1 MTNFLDKIKEKI
13 NNNLKP
19 EKILLVDNSNLH
31 KKHKLFDAG
40 KFNLKLIIESKKLK
54 NMSKIEAHKIIFFIL
69 KEEMQN
75 KIHALEI
82 HIK

>member
-1 MTNFLDKIKEKI
+1 MTNFLEKIKEKI

-31 KKHKLFDAG
+31 KNHKSFDST

-54 NMSKIEAHKIIFFIL
+54 KMNKIEAHKIIFTIL
-69 KEEMQN
+69 KEEMN
-75 KIHALEI
+75 KRIHALEI

>member
-13 NNNLKP
+13 NIKLNP
-19 EKILLVDNSNLH
+19 EKILLVDNSDLH
-31 KKHKLFDAG
+31 KKHKLFDSS

-54 NMSKIEAHKIIFFIL
+54 NMNKIEAHKIIFYIL
-69 KEEMQN
+69 EEEMKS

>member
-1 MTNFLDKIKEKI
+1 MRNLLVKIKEKI

-31 KKHKLFDAG
+31 KNHKSFDSA

-54 NMSKIEAHKIIFFIL
+54 NMNKIEAHKIIFTIL
-69 KEEMQN
+69 RQEM
-75 KIHALEI
+75 KSSIHALEI